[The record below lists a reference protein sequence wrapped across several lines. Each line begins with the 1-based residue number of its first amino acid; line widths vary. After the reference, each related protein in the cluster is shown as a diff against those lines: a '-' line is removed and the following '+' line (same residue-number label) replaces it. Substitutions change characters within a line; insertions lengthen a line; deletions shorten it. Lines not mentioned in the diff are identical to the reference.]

1 MSDARSR
8 RAQREL
14 LATLFFLALL
24 VRPRTAADALDR
36 DAPPPP
42 TVAVRERAGRLE
54 RAERTDWR
62 GHTAAALAA
71 EGPPYCWWAV
81 DTELLPLL
89 GVPPA
94 TAAKLLQHAEGGGLP
109 DATSLREQAGLSKL
123 QAERWS
129 GQFKTR
135 CTARDLHRSAP
146 PPHRR

>member
-14 LATLFFLALL
+14 FATLLFLALL

-36 DAPPPP
+36 AAPPPP
-42 TVAVRERAGRLE
+42 TIAVRERAGRLE
-54 RAERTDWR
+54 RAEPTDWR

-81 DTELLPLL
+81 DAELLPLL

-94 TAAKLLQHAEGGGLP
+94 TAAKLLQHAAAGGLP
-109 DATSLREQAGLSKL
+109 DATSLRERAGLSKP

-129 GQFKTR
+129 GQFKTS
-135 CTARDLHRSAP
+135 CTPRDLHRSAP
-146 PPHRR
+146 PQRR